1 MKVEL
6 SKEALDI
13 GLVTHNGT
21 SMLGFYSLILG
32 FEKVGEV
39 PFPGLGTVNKFNCGL
54 SQIKI
59 LVLENPPQN
68 ENIRGNFTASSGY
81 RYCTLN
87 VRNLLDI
94 VEGCSTN
101 NHIIQTLPR
110 EIREGVTVA
119 IIEDPDGNLIELMQ
133 DDNL

>member
-1 MKVEL
+1 MRVEL
-6 SKEALDI
+6 SRESLDI
-13 GLVTHNGT
+13 GLVTHNEFA
-21 SMLGFYSLILG
+21 MLGFYSQILG

-39 PFPGLGTVNKFNCGL
+39 SFPGLGKVNKFNCGL

-68 ENIRGNFTASSGY
+68 ENIRGDFTISSGY

-87 VRNLLDI
+87 VRNLIEI
-94 VEGCSTN
+94 VEECADN
-101 NHIIQTLPR
+101 NHIVQTAPR

-133 DDNL
+133 DNNL

>member
-6 SKEALDI
+6 SKEALDVGI
-13 GLVTHNGT
+13 VTNNGIA
-21 SMLGFYSLILG
+21 MLDFYSQILN

-39 PFPGLGTVNKFNCGL
+39 PFPGLGVVNKFLCGL

-59 LVLENPPQN
+59 LVLEKAPQH
-68 ENIRGNFTASSGY
+68 ENARGDFTASSGY

-87 VRNLLDI
+87 VKNLLEI
-94 VEGCSTN
+94 VEECSSN
-101 NHIIQTLPR
+101 DQSIQTPPR
-110 EIREGVTVA
+110 EIRTGVTVA

-133 DDNL
+133 DNNL

>member
-1 MKVEL
+1 MKVKL
-6 SKEALDI
+6 SKEALDV
-13 GLVTHNGT
+13 GLVSYNGT
-21 SMLGFYSLILG
+21 SMLGFYSQILG
-32 FEKVGEV
+32 FEKIGEV
-39 PFPGLGTVNKFNCGL
+39 PFPGLGVVNKFKCGL

-59 LVLENPPQN
+59 LVLENPPKN
-68 ENIRGNFTASSGY
+68 ENARGDFTISSGY

-94 VEGCSTN
+94 VEDCTHN
-101 NHIIQTLPR
+101 NHIVQIAPR

-133 DDNL
+133 DNNL

>member
-1 MKVEL
+1 MKVKL
-6 SKEALDI
+6 SKEALDV
-13 GLVTHNGT
+13 GLVSYNGT
-21 SMLGFYSLILG
+21 SMLGFYSQILG
-32 FEKVGEV
+32 FEKIGEV
-39 PFPGLGTVNKFNCGL
+39 PFPGLGVVNKFKCGL

-59 LVLENPPQN
+59 LVLENPPKN
-68 ENIRGNFTASSGY
+68 ENARGDFTISSGY

-94 VEGCSTN
+94 VEDCTNN
-101 NHIIQTLPR
+101 NHIVQTAPR

-133 DDNL
+133 DNNL

>member
-1 MKVEL
+1 
-6 SKEALDI
+6 
-13 GLVTHNGT
+13 
-21 SMLGFYSLILG
+21 
-32 FEKVGEV
+32 
-39 PFPGLGTVNKFNCGL
+39 VNKFKCGL

-59 LVLENPPQN
+59 LVLENPPKN
-68 ENIRGNFTASSGY
+68 ENARGDFTISSGY

-94 VEGCSTN
+94 VEDCTN
-101 NHIIQTLPR
+101 NNLIVQTAPR

-133 DDNL
+133 DNNL

>member
-1 MKVEL
+1 
-6 SKEALDI
+6 
-13 GLVTHNGT
+13 
-21 SMLGFYSLILG
+21 
-32 FEKVGEV
+32 
-39 PFPGLGTVNKFNCGL
+39 
-54 SQIKI
+54 
-59 LVLENPPQN
+59 
-68 ENIRGNFTASSGY
+68 
-81 RYCTLN
+81 
-87 VRNLLDI
+87 

>member
-1 MKVEL
+1 MKVKL
-6 SKEALDI
+6 SKEALDV
-13 GLVTHNGT
+13 GLVSYNGT
-21 SMLGFYSLILG
+21 SMLGFYSQILG
-32 FEKVGEV
+32 FEKIGEV
-39 PFPGLGTVNKFNCGL
+39 PFPGLGIVNKFKCGL

-59 LVLENPPQN
+59 LVLENPPKN
-68 ENIRGNFTASSGY
+68 ENARGDFTISSGY

-94 VEGCSTN
+94 VEDCTNN
-101 NHIIQTLPR
+101 NHIVQTAPR

-133 DDNL
+133 DNNL

>member
-13 GLVTHNGT
+13 GLVTHNEMP
-21 SMLGFYSLILG
+21 MLSFYSQVLG

-39 PFPGLGTVNKFNCGL
+39 PFPSLGVVNKFKCGL

-59 LVLENPPQN
+59 LVLENSPKN
-68 ENIRGNFTASSGY
+68 ESPKGDFTISSGY

-87 VRNLLDI
+87 IKNLLEI
-94 VEGCSTN
+94 VENCTN
-101 NHIIQTLPR
+101 NNHTVQTAPR

-119 IIEDPDGNLIELMQ
+119 IIEDPDGNLVELMQ